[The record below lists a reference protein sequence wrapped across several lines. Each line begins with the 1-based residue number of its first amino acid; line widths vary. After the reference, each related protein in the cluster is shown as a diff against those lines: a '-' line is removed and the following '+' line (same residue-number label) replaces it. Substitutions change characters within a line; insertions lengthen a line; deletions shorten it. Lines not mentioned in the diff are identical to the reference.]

1 MTTFLILYF
10 TSVFFIIFFYLLGV
24 IFEILVRLKIKNP
37 IIRRIHERLSI
48 IRGLILIGKP
58 IGAILYL
65 NPNRKKITT
74 FRNLAYGSLINFILI
89 QIIVIRFMISNLK
102 EVNFITV
109 LAVIYIGFY
118 LVTGFRILIS
128 VLNRIQVLDEEIKE
142 AQRLLNGLNEEELGN
157 PVLLKKLLIT
167 EHAAF
172 AKNLV
177 EYNIKIFD
185 FLKRCT
191 SKENHYIIENV
202 KEVYQRLLKRYNRN
216 FGLKFL
222 TPKLILLSKNYS
234 AKLDKQILDSIEKI
248 DIG

>member
-1 MTTFLILYF
+1 MKILSIFYF
-10 TSVFFIIFFYLLGV
+10 AFAFYIIFFLIGA
-24 IFEILVRLKIKNP
+24 IFEVLVRLKIKNS
-37 IIRRIHERLSI
+37 IIRRIYERLSI
-48 IRGLILIGKP
+48 IRGLLLIGKP

-102 EVNFITV
+102 EVNFIIV
-109 LAVIYIGFY
+109 FVVIYISFY
-118 LVTGFRILIS
+118 LITGLRILIS
-128 VLNRIQVLDEEIKE
+128 ALNRIQVLDKEIKE

-157 PVLLKKLLIT
+157 PVFLKKLLIT
-167 EHAAF
+167 KHTAF

-191 SKENHYIIENV
+191 SKENHYIIENM